1 MICLLDDPHSRVR
14 YAAIYCIGRLSTLF
28 SPYLQNELT
37 HDTLVKLFS
46 LMDKQQPAR
55 VRYITAAALSNFIDG
70 SDADV
75 FVPLLPDIINGL
87 VTNLADSPAIVQSQ
101 VWK

>member
-1 MICLLDDPHSRVR
+1 
-14 YAAIYCIGRLSTLF
+14 
-28 SPYLQNELT
+28 
-37 HDTLVKLFS
+37 
-46 LMDKQQPAR
+46 MDKQQPAR

-101 VWK
+101 VWN